1 MSRRIRSRLSS
12 IGSAED
18 KNITKVS
25 NINSP
30 HLHVEFEVG
39 RALQLRPDIIVR
51 GAVILS
57 IPKDCPQLLASAIKI
72 FFKGEETASAKVKDS
87 GVFKKR
93 RLDSVRTTYFEC
105 SYVVWCASTNN
116 NLNNNIIN
124 DNRANRH
131 LPLMRIKPGIYR
143 SEFALKLPPVNFP
156 PSIEGPRGF
165 SIRYIWKPVIEGAD
179 GNIIEGPEIVT
190 PFTPISFAPPNQE
203 WCFREVLY
211 TEHKS
216 QRKIIIEAEAF
227 LQKRV
232 FSPGEEL
239 DLKIRLKNHSGG
251 RITCV
256 QCSLRKHFEGPLHED
271 FMYEKHERL
280 LVSVVNRCEILSSE
294 NKNSGEL
301 DFSLSIPKKIYHVP
315 PTFTGRHLRTYYTLR
330 CALQTETGVLLTK
343 MEYHEIII
351 PITMS
356 SYPHVDDIQLPF
368 DNIFPSYTES
378 GLCPFFFD
386 PKDDFPQNYPI
397 IDRHPG
403 SDNIATPPYS
413 PIPSAFPSVRLS
425 TFYSDHED
433 SSTSQSPYFN
443 ENESSIINDYFV
455 DKIGKN

>member
-12 IGSAED
+12 IGSTED

-93 RLDSVRTTYFEC
+93 RLDS
-105 SYVVWCASTNN
+105 
-116 NLNNNIIN
+116 
-124 DNRANRH
+124 
-131 LPLMRIKPGIYR
+131 
-143 SEFALKLPPVNFP
+143 LPPVNFP

-165 SIRYIWKPVIEGAD
+165 SIRYIWKPVIEGVD

-203 WCFREVLY
+203 WCFREILY

-294 NKNSGEL
+294 NENSGEL

-356 SYPHVDDIQLPF
+356 SYPHIDDIQLPF
-368 DNIFPSYTES
+368 DSIFPSYTES

-386 PKDDFPQNYPI
+386 PKDDFPQNYPV

-443 ENESSIINDYFV
+443 ENESILL
-455 DKIGKN
+455 

>member
-12 IGSAED
+12 IGSTED

-105 SYVVWCASTNN
+105 SYVVWCALTNN
-116 NLNNNIIN
+116 NLNNNNIN

-165 SIRYIWKPVIEGAD
+165 SIRYIWKPVIEGVD

-203 WCFREVLY
+203 WCFREILY

-251 RITCV
+251 RIT
-256 QCSLRKHFEGPLHED
+256 
-271 FMYEKHERL
+271 
-280 LVSVVNRCEILSSE
+280 
-294 NKNSGEL
+294 
-301 DFSLSIPKKIYHVP
+301 
-315 PTFTGRHLRTYYTLR
+315 HLRTYYTLR

-356 SYPHVDDIQLPF
+356 SYPHIDDIQLPF
-368 DNIFPSYTES
+368 DSIFPSYTES

-386 PKDDFPQNYPI
+386 PKDDFPQNYPV

-443 ENESSIINDYFV
+443 ENESILL
-455 DKIGKN
+455 